1 MARSVKVKQVL
12 SCVANPAGSKYPFR
26 LKCLEKAMSKID
38 DSQSV
43 ETVEVTGVNSVV
55 EVPKGTQL
63 VIVTSGVMTER
74 VGREIKSVMEWER
87 VDGLV
92 PAGATTEKILQMLA
106 ALASAPA
113 ASAGGSSTSPNQ
125 ATDSSK
131 KA

>member
-1 MARSVKVKQVL
+1 M
-12 SCVANPAGSKYPFR
+12 
-26 LKCLEKAMSKID
+26 
-38 DSQSV
+38 
-43 ETVEVTGVNSVV
+43 NSLV

-74 VGREIKSVMEWER
+74 IGREIKSVMEWQR

-106 ALASAPA
+106 ALASAPT
-113 ASAGGSSTSPNQ
+113 AGAQGSSTSPNP
-125 ATDSSK
+125 ASDSSK

>member
-1 MARSVKVKQVL
+1 MARSVKAKQVL

-38 DSQSV
+38 DTQSV

-55 EVPKGTQL
+55 EVPKGTHL

-92 PAGATTEKILQMLA
+92 PAGATAEKILQMLA
-106 ALASAPA
+106 LLAGANTTSAT
-113 ASAGGSSTSPNQ
+113 GSSTLLNPMS
-125 ATDSSK
+125 DSGK